1 MAANLLEL
9 EKKLEYKFRDRH
21 LLTLALSH
29 RSFSRLNNE
38 RLEFLGDAV
47 LDLVVADILYNEFP
61 NLSLIHI

>member
-9 EKKLEYKFRDRH
+9 EKKLDYQFKDRH

-38 RLEFLGDAV
+38 RLEFLGEQW
-47 LDLVVADILYNEFP
+47 L
-61 NLSLIHI
+61 

>member
-1 MAANLLEL
+1 MAANLSEL
-9 EKKLEYKFRDRH
+9 EKKLDYQFKDRR

-47 LDLVVADILYNEFP
+47 LDLVVFFITNF
-61 NLSLIHI
+61 LI